1 MIPGNTYRGIAVI
14 ILFPSGVG
22 LMPKGDDCA
31 LNRLHRLQNKDL
43 NKCAESSKHELK
55 SISKIMLS

>member
-22 LMPKGDDCA
+22 LMPKGDEMIARSIDFIDC
-31 LNRLHRLQNKDL
+31 KT
-43 NKCAESSKHELK
+43 KT
-55 SISKIMLS
+55 